1 MIQDHTVKQIGAVR
15 RDETVGKVFIV
26 VSEDTRRC
34 LACDQLFTKQES
46 FDHSQVPCYPPAS
59 NAN

>member
-1 MIQDHTVKQIGAVR
+1 MIQNGTAKQVGAVR

-34 LACDQLFTKQES
+34 LICDQLFTRKQS
-46 FDHSQVPCYPPAS
+46 FEHSQVPCYPSAT